1 MAEWTTGAAIL
12 AQAGAAPGSTADQAW
27 ADECAAAVNAGL
39 DRRLTGTPYLV
50 DPLPAEL
57 TRAAV
62 EAGVEAYTAREA
74 SLVDRQNASRR
85 IVADYLE
92 TIEPILA
99 RYATVGL
106 A

>member
-12 AQAGAAPGSTADQAW
+12 AQAGAAPGSAPDQAW
-27 ADECAAAVNAGL
+27 ASDCAAAVNAGF
-39 DRRLTGTPYLV
+39 DARLTGVVLA

-57 TRAAV
+57 LRAAV
-62 EAGVEAYTAREA
+62 VAGAEAYTAREA
-74 SLVDRQNASRR
+74 STVDRQDAARR

-92 TIEPILA
+92 SVAPIIA
-99 RYATVGL
+99 RYATVGI

>member
-1 MAEWTTGAAIL
+1 MPEWTTGPAIL
-12 AQAGAAPGSTADQAW
+12 AQAGAGPGSATDQAW
-27 ADECAAAVNAGL
+27 AEECAAAVNAGL
-39 DRRLTGTPYLV
+39 DHRLEGVTFL
-50 DPLPAEL
+50 DPLPPEL

-92 TIEPILA
+92 TIEPIVA